1 MGINID
7 IEPKIGNSHTWQMW
21 IHDPD
26 GNRIEMMQYTDES
39 FQITG
44 NIEDDEKLLKSL
56 GK

>member
-1 MGINID
+1 
-7 IEPKIGNSHTWQMW
+7 MW

-44 NIEDDEKLLKSL
+44 NIEDDKKLLKSL

>member
-1 MGINID
+1 
-7 IEPKIGNSHTWQMW
+7 MW

-26 GNRIEMMQYTDES
+26 GNRIEIMQYTDES